1 MSVRMFSRG
10 MVAAGLLAGL
20 FGAPLTALAQT
31 EGATQAEA
39 PAAEQDG
46 TGVGETYV
54 AETHGDWE
62 LRCIRAEEGQPEPCQ
77 LYQLLRDDNGGAV
90 AEFNVFDLPDEGQ
103 VVAGATIVTPLDT
116 LLTPGLRLRVDD
128 GNWAE
133 FPFAF
138 CQPIGCFA
146 RLGLTEDNVA
156 ALRAGGDAFVALVP
170 LPAPDQ
176 VVQLE
181 ASLRGFTA
189 GFAALEE
196 RNTAAIALFEQLRA
210 AEGAEAPAAD

>member
-1 MSVRMFSRG
+1 MSVQKSFRIPVMASL
-10 MVAAGLLAGL
+10 VAGVFVL
-20 FGAPLTALAQT
+20 PMMALGQT
-31 EGATQAEA
+31 ETTPVENGLPIGEEVRT
-39 PAAEQDG
+39 
-46 TGVGETYV
+46 VGETYV

-62 LRCIRAEEGQPEPCQ
+62 IRCIRAEEGQPEPCQ
-77 LYQLLRDDNGGAV
+77 LYQLLLDENGGAV
-90 AEFNVFDLPDEGQ
+90 AEFNVFDLPDEGE

-128 GNWAE
+128 GTWAE

-146 RLGLTEDNVA
+146 RLGLTEANVA
-156 ALRAGGDAFVALVP
+156 AFRAGGAANVALVP

-176 VVQLE
+176 VVLLQ

-189 GFAALEE
+189 GFAALEA
-196 RNTAAIALFEQLRA
+196 RNEAAIALFEQLRA
-210 AEGAEAPAAD
+210 TEGAAPAAD

>member
-1 MSVRMFSRG
+1 MSVQKYSRG
-10 MVAAGLLAGL
+10 IVAAGLVAGALAL
-20 FGAPLTALAQT
+20 PMTALAQT
-31 EGATQAEA
+31 EAA
-39 PAAEQDG
+39 PAEDG
-46 TGVGETYV
+46 LPIGQEVTEVGQTYV

-90 AEFNVFDLPDEGQ
+90 AEFNIFDLPDEGQ

-146 RLGLTEDNVA
+146 RLGLTAENVA

-181 ASLRGFTA
+181 ASLSGFTA